1 MNKISRKLKINILKI
16 KKEINKRRGDIL
28 LKTIKEDWFSNIGK
42 DLISTAVIGLV
53 LIPETIGFAFI
64 AGVEPSVS
72 FLAVLAMSVM
82 VSLFGARKGMISASA
97 GSMALVLAVIVR
109 KYGVE
114 YIMPVTVATGIIQIL
129 FGIFKVGRI
138 VKYIPDAV
146 MHGFVNA
153 LGILIFIDQL
163 HYFKGQGLIMYILV
177 GVGLLVIYTL
187 PFLTSKVP
195 GAIVG
200 IIVVTIIVL
209 VFKINVSSL
218 GDLKG
223 IEFSFPT
230 LHLPQI
236 SFTIR
241 NIGIILL
248 YGVSLAIVGSV
259 ESLLTAK
266 ALDEMTGTD
275 SDKSRE
281 CVGQGLG
288 NIVTGF
294 IGGMAGCALVGQSF
308 INTKSGGRT
317 RLSTLSAGIFLVI
330 YVVVLSHLVKLIPI
344 AAVVAVMIMI
354 AITTFDWTS
363 LTKAS
368 KKPVSDTIVMI
379 VTVAVVLGSSNLAI
393 GVIVGMILYYAI
405 KYFKMK
411 KI

>member
-1 MNKISRKLKINILKI
+1 MLKNIKD
-16 KKEINKRRGDIL
+16 E
-28 LKTIKEDWFSNIGK
+28 WFSNIGP

-97 GSMALVLAVIVR
+97 GSMALVLAVVVR

-129 FGIFKVGRI
+129 FGVFKAGRI

-153 LGILIFIDQL
+153 LGILIFVDQL
-163 HYFKGQGLIMYILV
+163 HYFKGQKLIMYILV
-177 GVGLLVIYTL
+177 GVGLLVIYTFPL
-187 PFLTSKVP
+187 VTKKIP
-195 GAIVG
+195 GAIIA

-209 VFKINVSSL
+209 AFGINVSSL

-223 IEFSFPT
+223 IELSFPT
-230 LHLPQI
+230 IHLPQI
-236 SFTIR
+236 AFTAK
-241 NIGIILL
+241 NTGIILI
-248 YGVSLAIVGSV
+248 YAISLAIVGSV

-275 SDKSRE
+275 SNKSRE
-281 CVGQGLG
+281 CVGQGIG

-317 RLSTLSAGIFLVI
+317 RLSTLAAGVFLVI
-330 YVVVLSHLVKLIPI
+330 YVVVLSKVVKLIPI

-354 AITTFDWTS
+354 AITTFDWSS
-363 LTKAS
+363 LTKAP
-368 KKPVSDTIVMI
+368 KKPISDTIVM
-379 VTVAVVLGSSNLAI
+379 VATVAVVLGTSNLAV
-393 GVIVGMILYYAI
+393 GVIVGMILYYGI
-405 KYFKMK
+405 RYFKMK
-411 KI
+411 RA

>member
-1 MNKISRKLKINILKI
+1 MLKII
-16 KKEINKRRGDIL
+16 KKE
-28 LKTIKEDWFSNIGK
+28 WFSNIGP

-72 FLAVLAMSVM
+72 FLAVLAMSIM

-109 KYGVE
+109 RYGVE
-114 YIMPVTVATGIIQIL
+114 YIMPITVVTGIIQIL
-129 FGIFKVGRI
+129 FGIFKFGKI
-138 VKYIPDAV
+138 IKYIPQAV

-153 LGILIFIDQL
+153 LGILIFLDQL

-177 GVGLLVIYTL
+177 GIGLLVIYTF
-187 PFLTSKVP
+187 PFLTKKIP
-195 GAIVG
+195 GAI
-200 IIVVTIIVL
+200 IAIVIVTIIVL
-209 VFKINVSSL
+209 VFRVNVASL

-223 IEFSFPT
+223 IELSFPT

-236 SFTIR
+236 TFTVK
-241 NIGIILL
+241 NIGVILL
-248 YGVSLAIVGSV
+248 YSVSLAIVGSV

-275 SDKSRE
+275 SNKSRE
-281 CVGQGLG
+281 CIGQGLG
-288 NIVTGF
+288 NIVTGL

-317 RLSTLSAGIFLVI
+317 RLSTLAAGVFLVI
-330 YVVVLSHLVKLIPI
+330 YVVVLGSLVKLIPI

-354 AITTFDWTS
+354 AITTFDWS
-363 LTKAS
+363 SITKAS
-368 KKPVSDTIVMI
+368 KKPIEDTLVMI
-379 VTVAVVLGSSNLAI
+379 TTVILVLITSNLAVGVVI
-393 GVIVGMILYYAI
+393 GIVLYYAI
-405 KYFKMK
+405 KYLKMK
-411 KI
+411 RL

>member
-1 MNKISRKLKINILKI
+1 M
-16 KKEINKRRGDIL
+16 
-28 LKTIKEDWFSNIGK
+28 LKTIKEEWFSNIGP

-72 FLAVLAMSVM
+72 FLAVLAMSIM

-114 YIMPVTVATGIIQIL
+114 YIMPITVVTGIIQIL
-129 FGIFKVGRI
+129 FGVFKFGKI
-138 VKYIPDAV
+138 VKYIPQAV

-163 HYFKGQGLIMYILV
+163 HYFKGQGFIMYILV
-177 GVGLLVIYTL
+177 GIGLLIIYTF
-187 PFLTSKVP
+187 PFLTKKIP
-195 GAIVG
+195 GAI
-200 IIVVTIIVL
+200 IAIVIVTIIVL
-209 VFKINVSSL
+209 VFKVNVASL

-223 IEFSFPT
+223 IELSFPT

-236 SFTIR
+236 AFTAK
-241 NIGIILL
+241 NIGVILL
-248 YGVSLAIVGSV
+248 YSVSLAIVGSV

-275 SDKSRE
+275 SNKSRE
-281 CVGQGLG
+281 CIGQGLG
-288 NIVTGF
+288 NIVTGL

-317 RLSTLSAGIFLVI
+317 RLSTLAAGVFLVI
-330 YVVVLSHLVKLIPI
+330 YVVVLGSLVKLIPI

-354 AITTFDWTS
+354 AITTFDWS
-363 LTKAS
+363 SITKAS
-368 KKPVSDTIVMI
+368 KKPTEDTLVMI
-379 VTVAVVLGSSNLAI
+379 TTVILVLITSNLAVGVVI
-393 GVIVGMILYYAI
+393 GMVLYYAI
-405 KYFKMK
+405 KYLKMK
-411 KI
+411 KL

>member
-1 MNKISRKLKINILKI
+1 M
-16 KKEINKRRGDIL
+16 
-28 LKTIKEDWFSNIGK
+28 IKEEWFSNIGP
-42 DLISTAVIGLV
+42 DLLSTAVIGLV
-53 LIPETIGFAFI
+53 LVPETIGFAFI

-72 FLAVLAMSVM
+72 FLAVFAMSVM
-82 VSLFGARKGMISASA
+82 VSLCGARKGMISASA

-109 KYGVE
+109 NYGVE
-114 YIMPVTVATGIIQIL
+114 YIMPITVATGIIQIL
-129 FGIFKVGRI
+129 FGLFKAGKI

-177 GVGLLVIYTL
+177 GVGLLVIYTFPL
-187 PFLTSKVP
+187 LTKKIP
-195 GAIVG
+195 GSIIAIV
-200 IIVVTIIVL
+200 VVTVIVL
-209 VFKINVSSL
+209 VLGINVANL

-223 IEFSFPT
+223 IELSFPT

-236 SFTIR
+236 AFTSKSIS
-241 NIGIILL
+241 IILL
-248 YGVSLAIVGSV
+248 YSFSLAIVGSV

-275 SDKSRE
+275 SNKSRE
-281 CVGQGLG
+281 CVGQGIG

-317 RLSTLSAGIFLVI
+317 RLSTLSAGVFLVI
-330 YVVVLSHLVKLIPI
+330 YVVVLSSLVKVIPI

-363 LTKAS
+363 ITKAT
-368 KKPVSDTIVMI
+368 KKPISDTVVMAI
-379 VTVAVVLGSSNLAI
+379 TVITVLITSNLAI
-393 GVIVGMILYYAI
+393 GVVLGMVLYYGI
-405 KYFKMK
+405 RYFKMK
-411 KI
+411 RV

>member
-1 MNKISRKLKINILKI
+1 M
-16 KKEINKRRGDIL
+16 

-97 GSMALVLAVIVR
+97 GSMALVLAVVVR

-129 FGIFKVGRI
+129 FGVFKAGRI

-153 LGILIFIDQL
+153 LGILIFVDQL
-163 HYFKGQGLIMYILV
+163 HYFKGQKIIMYILV
-177 GVGLLVIYTL
+177 GVGLLVIYTFPL
-187 PFLTSKVP
+187 LTKKIP
-195 GAIVG
+195 GAIIA

-209 VFKINVSSL
+209 AFGINVSNL

-223 IEFSFPT
+223 IELSFPT
-230 LHLPQI
+230 IHLPQI
-236 SFTIR
+236 AFTAK
-241 NIGIILL
+241 NTGIILI
-248 YGVSLAIVGSV
+248 YAISLAIVGSV

-275 SDKSRE
+275 SNKSRE
-281 CVGQGLG
+281 CVGQGIG

-317 RLSTLSAGIFLVI
+317 RLSTLAAGVFLVI
-330 YVVVLSHLVKLIPI
+330 YVVVLSKVVKLIPI

-354 AITTFDWTS
+354 AITTFDWSS
-363 LTKAS
+363 LTKAP
-368 KKPVSDTIVMI
+368 KKPISDTIVM
-379 VTVAVVLGSSNLAI
+379 VATVAVVLGTSNLAV
-393 GVIVGMILYYAI
+393 GVIVGMILYYGI
-405 KYFKMK
+405 RYFKIK
-411 KI
+411 RV